1 MNLGEGSSS
10 KTSHSS
16 GPGGYLGLGNLGM
29 SGIPTNRPSLEHQRS
44 QVWTGNKGQGPGQ
57 SSPRETDGPNW
68 AQGRHRHQSAIW
80 VFFYSLFKYCTVK
93 NKYAFSSTRQ
103 GWSPLP
109 WGTLSPPFIY
119 TPGSTPK
126 PSPCLPPTYILTIP
140 VFHSD
145 EAPEMG
151 GTGWEEG

>member
-1 MNLGEGSSS
+1 MPEKLGVE
-10 KTSHSS
+10 
-16 GPGGYLGLGNLGM
+16 
-29 SGIPTNRPSLEHQRS
+29 IQE
-44 QVWTGNKGQGPGQ
+44 NKGQGRSVLHKQMDQTGHKEGAGT
-57 SSPRETDGPNW
+57 RGPF
-68 AQGRHRHQSAIW
+68 G
-80 VFFYSLFKYCTVK
+80 FFYSLFKYCTVK

-109 WGTLSPPFIY
+109 WGTLSPPFIH

-126 PSPCLPPTYILTIP
+126 PSPCLPPTYTLTIP

-151 GTGWEEG
+151 GTGREEG